1 MASDK
6 LYKLAFEFKKL
17 KLWKVLNETQIFGVK
32 TDSGEILYCVILG
45 ELGEHFALLVYPGVE
60 GLDSYRKLFESD
72 ELTDSL
78 AENFFVVYS
87 QCCLQCSFENKD
99 MLSDGELEEVRDYAK
114 RNDFIL
120 RGKNAF
126 PKFTKNIPWHVP
138 ALLSDEDEKILEQ
151 ALNATFEIA
160 EKYPKKLPKGIEFS
174 EGDPYDRKIPLLEF
188 KRKNFSWSMTDL
200 PESVPEKFPAP
211 KISKSLAKNLK
222 AAKKTNEVLC
232 EVLITPVTCSDN
244 EDENIL
250 HLRTIL
256 IVIDGRNG
264 KILNPPPDT
273 KDYGE
278 ESARVLVENFANIL
292 LDKSLNKVPKRIFV
306 RNERTFSLLKD
317 FCEQGD
323 IKLVFEEDLPAIDDF
338 EENILQAF
346 DYEGDDVD
354 EKISLEMQKEMIS
367 LLIDKLSELPERE
380 LKKMPQDMRIL
391 VEDMLEEGILPPN
404 LEKKLKKI
412 F

>member
-1 MASDK
+1 M
-6 LYKLAFEFKKL
+6 
-17 KLWKVLNETQIFGVK
+17 
-32 TDSGEILYCVILG
+32 
-45 ELGEHFALLVYPGVE
+45 
-60 GLDSYRKLFESD
+60 
-72 ELTDSL
+72 
-78 AENFFVVYS
+78 
-87 QCCLQCSFENKD
+87 
-99 MLSDGELEEVRDYAK
+99 
-114 RNDFIL
+114 
-120 RGKNAF
+120 
-126 PKFTKNIPWHVP
+126 
-138 ALLSDEDEKILEQ
+138 
-151 ALNATFEIA
+151 
-160 EKYPKKLPKGIEFS
+160 
-174 EGDPYDRKIPLLEF
+174 
-188 KRKNFSWSMTDL
+188 

-232 EVLITPVTCSDN
+232 EVFITPVTCSDN

-278 ESARVLVENFANIL
+278 ESARVLVEKFANIL